1 MPAAAAAGS
10 VGTSSENITHF
21 TAVRMRVYGTGNLKL
36 RLLSLHGT
44 REVTLLSLPMV
55 PQTNREPTRLCNF
68 NEQRAQLELKTTE
81 INEKMTVT
89 RILVF
94 ARELYTD
101 YPMVS

>member
-1 MPAAAAAGS
+1 MAVAGS
-10 VGTSSENITHF
+10 VGSTSENITHF
-21 TAVRMRVYGTGNLKL
+21 TAVRMRVYGTGNLKM

-44 REVTLLSLPMV
+44 REVTLLTMPLV
-55 PQTNREPTRLCNF
+55 ATTNREPTRLCNF

-89 RILVF
+89 RILIF
-94 ARELYTD
+94 AKELYSD

>member
-1 MPAAAAAGS
+1 MPVAGS
-10 VGTSSENITHF
+10 VGTTSENITHF
-21 TAVRMRVYGTGNLKL
+21 TAIRMRVYGNGQLKM
-36 RLLSLHGT
+36 RLLSLHET
-44 REVTLLSLPMV
+44 NEQTLLSLPMI
-55 PQTNREPTRLCNF
+55 PSTNREPTRLCNF

-81 INEKMTVT
+81 LDEKFTIT